1 MTKLLLRLFVK
12 DAKNTDSPKVRAA
25 IGTMSGLVGIVCN
38 LLLFAFKLLVGT
50 LTSSVSITAD
60 AMNNLS
66 DASGSIV
73 TFIGFRVADKP
84 ADEHHPYG
92 HARAEYLSGL
102 GVAALILVIGIELV
116 KTSVKKIFAPTP
128 VEFTAVAAVVLLASI
143 GMKFWMN
150 LFNRS
155 LAKRIDSTALMATA
169 ADSRNDCITTFAV
182 LVAAVVEKLTHI
194 PVDGWIGLAVA
205 LFILYSGLN
214 LAKDT
219 ISPLLGENADP
230 ELREKIVDY
239 IVSQPKVLGYHDL
252 MVHDYGPGQRFA
264 SLHVEMD
271 CREDPLDCHELI
283 DDMERECLR
292 SHNVHLV
299 IHYDPVV
306 TDDPVMTAL
315 KNRVLCLLQ
324 AKDPRLSLHDFRMI
338 PGKKHMNLVFDVALP
353 RDLKDKGEELRS
365 WVEDTL
371 NAEGGMVYHVI
382 ITFDAADFV

>member
-1 MTKLLLRLFVK
+1 MFVK
-12 DAKNTDSPKVRAA
+12 EADNTENPKTRAA
-25 IGTMSGLVGIVCN
+25 IGTLSGLTGIVCN

-50 LTSSVSITAD
+50 LTGSVSITAD

-102 GVAALILVIGIELV
+102 GVAALILVIGFELV
-116 KTSVKKIFAPTP
+116 KTSAAKIFNPTP
-128 VEFTAVAAVVLLASI
+128 VTFTATAAAVLLASI
-143 GMKFWMN
+143 AVKFWMS
-150 LFNRS
+150 LFNRG

-169 ADSRNDCITTFAV
+169 ADSRNDCITTGAV
-182 LVAAVVEKLTHI
+182 LIAAIVEKLTHV
-194 PVDGWIGLAVA
+194 PVDGWIGLGVA

-214 LAKDT
+214 LARDT

-239 IVSQPKVLGYHDL
+239 IVAQPKVLGYHDL

-271 CREDPLDCHELI
+271 CREDPLECHELI

-306 TDDPVMTAL
+306 IDNPELTAL
-315 KNRVLCLLQ
+315 KAKVLCLLQ
-324 AKDPRLSLHDFRMI
+324 TRDPRLSLHDFRMV

-353 RDLKDKGEELRS
+353 RDMKDRGEELRG

-371 NAEGGMVYHVI
+371 NAEGDMVYHVI
-382 ITFDAADFV
+382 ITFDIADFG